1 MIVQRLH
8 NLWRALESIPG
19 ASATGAEWRLRLG
32 DDFESLKS
40 LLLPTDQLATTIPD
54 ANDPYA
60 SYRVVRHAA
69 DDIVGIHDGDG
80 STIALSKLDVLI
92 YDADIVRI
100 AKSAVAALA
109 WEPTVEGNNLAYPL
123 RIGTARPSDTPVFL
137 AIPHDPSDL
146 LHAVE
151 ILAAKHVTSF
161 VLLTPTARFMR
172 PTCEELLKTR
182 AACFLPLIECI
193 EVQDGNRWVASQLA
207 VQKLS
212 IFLQSQVRLE
222 VSASPPNGKSRR
234 EKATQNRKSWTQVDL
249 DAAIREYKARRAAN
263 YGELVE
269 AVKAGR
275 PGAKKAAQNMF
286 GRNAIARELGVKAP
300 AMVTKSP
307 DWQQLADE
315 LGLSRGKDRN
325 VPKRKRVGLDI
336 ALEESAAKSQP
347 VLELAVRQETVQLV
361 KSSMSQ
367 SEANAVVD
375 RLQRGEITDD
385 QARDLIE
392 LVKDQ
397 KREARTRRVRSNL

>member
-1 MIVQRLH
+1 
-8 NLWRALESIPG
+8 
-19 ASATGAEWRLRLG
+19 
-32 DDFESLKS
+32 
-40 LLLPTDQLATTIPD
+40 
-54 ANDPYA
+54 
-60 SYRVVRHAA
+60 
-69 DDIVGIHDGDG
+69 
-80 STIALSKLDVLI
+80 
-92 YDADIVRI
+92 
-100 AKSAVAALA
+100 
-109 WEPTVEGNNLAYPL
+109 
-123 RIGTARPSDTPVFL
+123 
-137 AIPHDPSDL
+137 
-146 LHAVE
+146 
-151 ILAAKHVTSF
+151 
-161 VLLTPTARFMR
+161 
-172 PTCEELLKTR
+172 
-182 AACFLPLIECI
+182 
-193 EVQDGNRWVASQLA
+193 
-207 VQKLS
+207 
-212 IFLQSQVRLE
+212 
-222 VSASPPNGKSRR
+222 
-234 EKATQNRKSWTQVDL
+234 
-249 DAAIREYKARRAAN
+249 
-263 YGELVE
+263 
-269 AVKAGR
+269 
-275 PGAKKAAQNMF
+275 MF